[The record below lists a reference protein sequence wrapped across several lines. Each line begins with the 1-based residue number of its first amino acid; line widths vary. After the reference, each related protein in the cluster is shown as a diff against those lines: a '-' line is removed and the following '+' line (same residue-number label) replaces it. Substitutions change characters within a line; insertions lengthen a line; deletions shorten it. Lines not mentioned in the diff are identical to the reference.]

1 MSQRENRR
9 GAGGADHQDHEGGSD
24 NESEAVL
31 HNFIHAARRP
41 ITRPP
46 ANSTAAPSRTFPAL
60 GLTAASSSAAA
71 PATSVASVSGVTARP
86 TDSSSAALEQTPLN
100 VAPSVRHYPQL
111 TLRTALNRA
120 GQQQQQQHPQRQGPT
135 IPLPERE
142 DSSRTRVITF
152 GTLKKASMPNRAS
165 ASSPPSV
172 EKQSRMVTLPS
183 YLRHTTFVRHFQPE
197 GAALANA
204 PLNSPTDRE
213 PSKRRRLLLGDHRR
227 RASTH
232 LLTDSDSSSG
242 ESSFGSSNES
252 SSGTS
257 SGSSSGSESG
267 GSSAHVHYSHRH
279 HHHHHHSNHHASTSR
294 EGRTVR
300 YLLPSRW
307 SSTEKT
313 DKTELSEDDL
323 QVRYTGPGKADSDA
337 SAIRANRPI
346 PPQCGVYYYEV
357 LIKSNGQQGYIGI
370 GVCNA
375 NVALDRLPGWE
386 PLSWGYHGD
395 DGNGFEGCG
404 SGRPFGPVF
413 TTGDVIGCGINF
425 RDMSLFYTKN
435 GIYLGVAFRNLK
447 GPLYPTVGMRT
458 SGEIVEAN
466 FGQREFVFDIDE
478 YVKDEKVEAWQS
490 LEDNLQKQAS
500 SKNQVGFLSQNLSK
514 LVLSY
519 MIHHGYSESAR
530 QFSSDLAPQ
539 SLNRKGHGVHGSNEF
554 DCASMV
560 QDTERRKDIRKT
572 ILSGDIDRALEMLEE
587 SYPGITASNEDMLL
601 QLRCRK
607 FVEMVSSASSPLRAL
622 DKQARENKSKAPASE
637 DVEMQGQ
644 GSGSSEAATTAMDI
658 DQKSLKSDGTENG
671 ESPQLEGLLDD
682 ALQYGR
688 YLQELYKYSR
698 RASVKTMLIDAF
710 SVLAYSYTDSGPGGN
725 HYGTRAISREK
736 VASTVNLA
744 ILASQHLPTTAP
756 LETVYRQANVAL
768 SELTRQG
775 VGEAAFFD
783 LNHDL
788 E

>member
-1 MSQRENRR
+1 MAQRENS
-9 GAGGADHQDHEGGSD
+9 AGADRLSHEDHEADSD
-24 NESEAVL
+24 NDSSMV
-31 HNFIHAARRP
+31 HNFIHAVRRP
-41 ITRPP
+41 LSRPP
-46 ANSTAAPSRTFPAL
+46 TTTTAATSSSSSATTL
-60 GLTAASSSAAA
+60 TTGLSSAASTISMDSASSS
-71 PATSVASVSGVTARP
+71 TSGVTTGP
-86 TDSSSAALEQTPLN
+86 IDSTTSDLEQTSLN

-111 TLRTALNRA
+111 PLRTAQNRA
-120 GQQQQQQHPQRQGPT
+120 SQQLPHRQGAA

-165 ASSPPSV
+165 ASSPLSGD
-172 EKQSRMVTLPS
+172 KQQSRL
-183 YLRHTTFVRHFQPE
+183 
-197 GAALANA
+197 
-204 PLNSPTDRE
+204 
-213 PSKRRRLLLGDHRR
+213 
-227 RASTH
+227 
-232 LLTDSDSSSG
+232 
-242 ESSFGSSNES
+242 
-252 SSGTS
+252 
-257 SGSSSGSESG
+257 
-267 GSSAHVHYSHRH
+267 
-279 HHHHHHSNHHASTSR
+279 
-294 EGRTVR
+294 
-300 YLLPSRW
+300 
-307 SSTEKT
+307 KT

-370 GVCNA
+370 GACNA
-375 NVALDRLPGWE
+375 NVELNRLPGWE

-404 SGRPFGPVF
+404 NGRPFGPVF

-425 RDMSLFYTKN
+425 RDMTLFYTKN

-447 GPLYPTVGMRT
+447 GQLYPTVGMRT

-466 FGQREFVFDIDE
+466 FGQRDFVFNIEE

-490 LEDNLQKQAS
+490 LEDSLQKDTA
-500 SKNQVGFLSQNLSK
+500 SKNQVGVLSQNLSK

-530 QFSSDLAPQ
+530 QFASDLAPHNSNQ
-539 SLNRKGHGVHGSNEF
+539 KGHETQGSNEF

-560 QDTERRKDIRKT
+560 HDTERRKEIRRT
-572 ILSGDIDRALEMLEE
+572 ILSGDIDHAMAMLEE
-587 SYPGITASNEDMLL
+587 SYPGITTSNEDMLL

-622 DKQARENKSKAPASE
+622 DSQARGKSTKASAFE
-637 DVEMQGQ
+637 D
-644 GSGSSEAATTAMDI
+644 
-658 DQKSLKSDGTENG
+658 
-671 ESPQLEGLLDD
+671 
-682 ALQYGR
+682 
-688 YLQELYKYSR
+688 
-698 RASVKTMLIDAF
+698 TMLIDAF
-710 SVLAYSYTDSGPGGN
+710 SVLAYSDADSSSGSGN
-725 HYGTRAISREK
+725 HFGSKGISREK

-744 ILASQHLPTTAP
+744 ILASQHLPTIAP
-756 LETVYRQANVAL
+756 LETVFRQTNVAL

>member
-1 MSQRENRR
+1 M
-9 GAGGADHQDHEGGSD
+9 
-24 NESEAVL
+24 
-31 HNFIHAARRP
+31 
-41 ITRPP
+41 
-46 ANSTAAPSRTFPAL
+46 
-60 GLTAASSSAAA
+60 
-71 PATSVASVSGVTARP
+71 
-86 TDSSSAALEQTPLN
+86 
-100 VAPSVRHYPQL
+100 
-111 TLRTALNRA
+111 
-120 GQQQQQQHPQRQGPT
+120 
-135 IPLPERE
+135 
-142 DSSRTRVITF
+142 
-152 GTLKKASMPNRAS
+152 
-165 ASSPPSV
+165 
-172 EKQSRMVTLPS
+172 
-183 YLRHTTFVRHFQPE
+183 RHFQPE
-197 GAALANA
+197 GTTLANG
-204 PLNSPTDRE
+204 PLTSPIDRE
-213 PSKRRRLLLGDHRR
+213 PTKRRRLLLGDHRR
-227 RASTH
+227 RPSSH
-232 LLTDSDSSSG
+232 LLTDSDSSC
-242 ESSFGSSNES
+242 EES
-252 SSGTS
+252 SSGGSSESSSSTS
-257 SGSSSGSESG
+257 SESSSGNESG
-267 GSSAHVHYSHRH
+267 SFAHDHYHHHILH
-279 HHHHHHSNHHASTSR
+279 HHHHHHRHHNHGRNHIHNHQGSAR
-294 EGRTVR
+294 EGRPLR

-307 SSTEKT
+307 SSVEKT

-370 GVCNA
+370 GACNA

-404 SGRPFGPVF
+404 NGRPFGPVF

-425 RDMSLFYTKN
+425 RDMTLFYTKN

-447 GPLYPTVGMRT
+447 GQLYPTVGMRT

-466 FGQREFVFDIDE
+466 FGQRDFVFNIEE

-490 LEDNLQKQAS
+490 LEDSLQKDTA
-500 SKNQVGFLSQNLSK
+500 SKNQVGVLSQNLSK

-530 QFSSDLAPQ
+530 QFASDLAPHNSNQ
-539 SLNRKGHGVHGSNEF
+539 KGHGTQGSNEF

-560 QDTERRKDIRKT
+560 QDTERRKEIRRT
-572 ILSGDIDRALEMLEE
+572 ILSGDIDHAMTMLEE
-587 SYPGITASNEDMLL
+587 SYPGITTSNEDMLL

-622 DKQARENKSKAPASE
+622 DSQARGKSTKSSAFE
-637 DVEMQGQ
+637 DVEMQEQ
-644 GSGSSEAATTAMDI
+644 QEIGSDGTATSSTTMDI
-658 DQKSLKSDGTENG
+658 DHKPLATGFDGA
-671 ESPQLEGLLDD
+671 PQLEGLGLLKD
-682 ALQYGR
+682 AIQYGQ
-688 YLQELYKYSR
+688 YLQEQYKHSR

-710 SVLAYSYTDSGPGGN
+710 SVLAYPDADLSSGSGN
-725 HYGTRAISREK
+725 HFGSKAISREK

-744 ILASQHLPTTAP
+744 ILASQHLPTIAP
-756 LETVYRQANVAL
+756 LETVFRQTNVAL

>member
-1 MSQRENRR
+1 MAQRENSRDTDR
-9 GAGGADHQDHEGGSD
+9 LPHEDHEAD
-24 NESEAVL
+24 SENDTSMV
-31 HNFIHAARRP
+31 HNFIHAVRRP
-41 ITRPP
+41 ISRPP
-46 ANSTAAPSRTFPAL
+46 TTIATASSGASSATTL
-60 GLTAASSSAAA
+60 TTAASSAAS
-71 PATSVASVSGVTARP
+71 ATSVDSVSSAEVTSTRP
-86 TDSSSAALEQTPLN
+86 IDSRMSDVEQTSLN

-111 TLRTALNRA
+111 PLRTAQNRA
-120 GQQQQQQHPQRQGPT
+120 SQQHPHRQGAA

-165 ASSPPSV
+165 ALSPPSV
-172 EKQSRMVTLPS
+172 EKQSRMATLPS
-183 YLRHTTFVRHFQPE
+183 YLRHTTFVQHFQPE
-197 GAALANA
+197 GTSLTNG
-204 PLNSPTDRE
+204 PLTSPTDRE
-213 PSKRRRLLLGDHRR
+213 SSKRRRLLLGDHRR

-232 LLTDSDSSSG
+232 LLTDSDSSC
-242 ESSFGSSNES
+242 EES
-252 SSGTS
+252 SSGGSSETS
-257 SGSSSGSESG
+257 SGTNSGSSSGSESG
-267 GSSAHVHYSHRH
+267 SIAHNHHHHRH
-279 HHHHHHSNHHASTSR
+279 HNHNSHSHHPSTSK
-294 EGRTVR
+294 EGRPLR

-307 SSTEKT
+307 SSVEKT

-346 PPQCGVYYYEV
+346 PPQCGVYYYEI

-370 GVCNA
+370 GACNA

-404 SGRPFGPVF
+404 NGRPFGPVF

-425 RDMSLFYTKN
+425 RNMSLFYTKN

-466 FGQREFVFDIDE
+466 FGQREFVFNIEE
-478 YVKDEKVEAWQS
+478 YVKDEKMEAWQS
-490 LEDNLQKQAS
+490 LEDNLQKEAA

-530 QFSSDLAPQ
+530 QFASDLAPQ
-539 SLNRKGHGVHGSNEF
+539 SSNQKGHGTHGSSEF

-560 QDTERRKDIRKT
+560 QDTERRKEIRKT
-572 ILSGDIDRALEMLEE
+572 ILSGDIDQALTMLEE
-587 SYPGITASNEDMLL
+587 SYPGITTSNEDMLL

-622 DKQARENKSKAPASE
+622 DKQALVKIPKASVSE
-637 DVEMQGQ
+637 DVEMQDQHELGR
-644 GSGSSEAATTAMDI
+644 SDNAMMDV
-658 DQKSLKSDGTENG
+658 DGKSLEINAIVNDGA
-671 ESPQLEGLLDD
+671 PQLEGLGLLKD
-682 ALQYGR
+682 AIHYGQF
-688 YLQELYKYSR
+688 LQEKYKHNKRSC
-698 RASVKTMLIDAF
+698 VKTMLIDAF
-710 SVLAYSYTDSGPGGN
+710 SVLAYSDADSSSGLGG
-725 HYGTRAISREK
+725 HLGSKAVSREK

-783 LNHDL
+783 LTHDL

>member
-279 HHHHHHSNHHASTSR
+279 HHHHHHHHHHSNHHASTSR

-539 SLNRKGHGVHGSNEF
+539 SLNRKGHKVHGSNEF

-671 ESPQLEGLLDD
+671 GSPQLEGLLDD

-688 YLQELYKYSR
+688 YLQELYKY
-698 RASVKTMLIDAF
+698 T
-710 SVLAYSYTDSGPGGN
+710 
-725 HYGTRAISREK
+725 
-736 VASTVNLA
+736 
-744 ILASQHLPTTAP
+744 SQHLPTTAP

>member
-1 MSQRENRR
+1 MAQRENSR
-9 GAGGADHQDHEGGSD
+9 GTDRLTHEDHEAD
-24 NESEAVL
+24 SENDTSMV
-31 HNFIHAARRP
+31 HNFIHAVRRP
-41 ITRPP
+41 ISRPP
-46 ANSTAAPSRTFPAL
+46 TTIATSSSGASSATTL
-60 GLTAASSSAAA
+60 TTAASSAAS
-71 PATSVASVSGVTARP
+71 ATSVDSVSSAEVTLTRP
-86 TDSSSAALEQTPLN
+86 IDSRMSDVEQTSLN

-111 TLRTALNRA
+111 PLRTAQNRA
-120 GQQQQQQHPQRQGPT
+120 SQQHPHRQGAA

-165 ASSPPSV
+165 TLSPPSI
-172 EKQSRMVTLPS
+172 EK
-183 YLRHTTFVRHFQPE
+183 
-197 GAALANA
+197 
-204 PLNSPTDRE
+204 
-213 PSKRRRLLLGDHRR
+213 
-227 RASTH
+227 
-232 LLTDSDSSSG
+232 
-242 ESSFGSSNES
+242 
-252 SSGTS
+252 
-257 SGSSSGSESG
+257 
-267 GSSAHVHYSHRH
+267 
-279 HHHHHHSNHHASTSR
+279 HS
-294 EGRTVR
+294 V
-300 YLLPSRW
+300 
-307 SSTEKT
+307 EKT

-346 PPQCGVYYYEV
+346 PPQCGVYYYEI

-370 GVCNA
+370 GACNA

-404 SGRPFGPVF
+404 NGRPFGPVF

-425 RDMSLFYTKN
+425 RNMSLFYTKN

-466 FGQREFVFDIDE
+466 FGQREFVFNIEE
-478 YVKDEKVEAWQS
+478 YVKDEKMEAWQS
-490 LEDNLQKQAS
+490 LEDNLQKEAA

-530 QFSSDLAPQ
+530 QFASDLAPQ
-539 SLNRKGHGVHGSNEF
+539 SSNQKGHGTHGSSEF

-560 QDTERRKDIRKT
+560 QDTERRKEIRKT
-572 ILSGDIDRALEMLEE
+572 ILSGDIDQALTMLEE
-587 SYPGITASNEDMLL
+587 SYPGITTSNEDMLL

-622 DKQARENKSKAPASE
+622 DKQALAKIPKASASA
-637 DVEMQGQ
+637 DVEMQDQHEPGRSDSAMMDVD
-644 GSGSSEAATTAMDI
+644 GKPSEI
-658 DQKSLKSDGTENG
+658 NVIVNDGA
-671 ESPQLEGLLDD
+671 PQLEGLGLLKN
-682 ALQYGR
+682 AIQYGQF
-688 YLQELYKYSR
+688 LQEQYKSNR
-698 RASVKTMLIDAF
+698 RSCVKTMLIDAF
-710 SVLAYSYTDSGPGGN
+710 SVLAYSDADSSSGLGG
-725 HYGTRAISREK
+725 HLGSKAVSREK

-756 LETVYRQANVAL
+756 LETVYRQATVAL

-788 E
+788 EYKHL

>member
-1 MSQRENRR
+1 MSQREDSGR
-9 GAGGADHQDHEGGSD
+9 G
-24 NESEAVL
+24 
-31 HNFIHAARRP
+31 
-41 ITRPP
+41 
-46 ANSTAAPSRTFPAL
+46 
-60 GLTAASSSAAA
+60 
-71 PATSVASVSGVTARP
+71 
-86 TDSSSAALEQTPLN
+86 
-100 VAPSVRHYPQL
+100 
-111 TLRTALNRA
+111 
-120 GQQQQQQHPQRQGPT
+120 
-135 IPLPERE
+135 
-142 DSSRTRVITF
+142 RVITF
-152 GTLKKASMPNRAS
+152 GTLKKASMSNRPS
-165 ASSPPSV
+165 ATSPPLS
-172 EKQSRMVTLPS
+172 EKKQSRLVNLPS
-183 YLRHTTFVRHFQPE
+183 YLRHTTFVQHFQPE
-197 GAALANA
+197 GAALANG
-204 PLNSPTDRE
+204 PLTSPIDHE
-213 PSKRRRLLLGDHRR
+213 SSKRRRLLLSDHRR
-227 RASTH
+227 RASAH
-232 LLTDSDSSSG
+232 LLTDSDSSE
-242 ESSFGSSNES
+242 ESSSGRSSE

-267 GSSAHVHYSHRH
+267 GFAQDH
-279 HHHHHHSNHHASTSR
+279 HHHHRHHGHSHSHDHNHNHQGSSSKD
-294 EGRTVR
+294 GRPLR

-307 SSTEKT
+307 SSVEKT

-370 GVCNA
+370 GACNA

-404 SGRPFGPVF
+404 NGRPFGPVF

-447 GPLYPTVGMRT
+447 GQLYPTVGMRT

-466 FGQREFVFDIDE
+466 FGQRDFVFNIEE

-490 LEDNLQKQAS
+490 LEDGLQKKME
-500 SKNQVGFLSQNLSK
+500 SKNQVGVLSQNLSK

-530 QFSSDLAPQ
+530 QFASDLAPHSSNQ
-539 SLNRKGHGVHGSNEF
+539 KSHGTQGSDEF

-560 QDTERRKDIRKT
+560 QDTERRKEIQRT
-572 ILSGDIDRALEMLEE
+572 ILSGDIDHAMAMLEE
-587 SYPGITASNEDMLL
+587 SYPGITTNNEDMLL

-622 DKQARENKSKAPASE
+622 DSQSRTKSAKASASD
-637 DVEMQGQ
+637 DVEMQEQ
-644 GSGSSEAATTAMDI
+644 QEAGSSIGTTSTITMDI
-658 DQKSLKSDGTENG
+658 DHKPPVAESNG
-671 ESPQLEGLLDD
+671 APQLEGLGVLKD
-682 ALQYGR
+682 AIQYGQF
-688 YLQELYKYSR
+688 LHEQYKHTR
-698 RASVKTMLIDAF
+698 RASVNIMLLDTF
-710 SVLAYSYTDSGPGGN
+710 SVLAYSDVDSSSGSGS
-725 HYGTRAISREK
+725 HSSSKAISREK

-744 ILASQHLPTTAP
+744 ILAWQHLPTTAP

-788 E
+788 Q

>member
-1 MSQRENRR
+1 MAQRENSNGTDRLI
-9 GAGGADHQDHEGGSD
+9 HEDHEAD
-24 NESEAVL
+24 SENNTNTV
-31 HNFIHAARRP
+31 HNFIHAVRRP
-41 ITRPP
+41 TTRPP
-46 ANSTAAPSRTFPAL
+46 ITTN
-60 GLTAASSSAAA
+60 AASSSASSATTLTTGPSFAA
-71 PATSVASVSGVTARP
+71 PAMSVNSASYTESSSTRP
-86 TDSSSAALEQTPLN
+86 IDSSLSAGEQTSLN
-100 VAPSVRHYPQL
+100 VAPSVRHYPHL
-111 TLRTALNRA
+111 PLRTAQIRA
-120 GQQQQQQHPQRQGPT
+120 SQQHPHRQGAA

-152 GTLKKASMPNRAS
+152 GTLKKASMPNRTSAS
-165 ASSPPSV
+165 APPSV

-183 YLRHTTFVRHFQPE
+183 YLRHTTFMQHFQPE
-197 GAALANA
+197 GTTLANG
-204 PLNSPTDRE
+204 PLASPTDRE

-232 LLTDSDSSSG
+232 FLTDSDSSCEESG
-242 ESSFGSSNES
+242 SGGSSET

-267 GSSAHVHYSHRH
+267 GFTHDH
-279 HHHHHHSNHHASTSR
+279 HHHRQHSHNSSHHISTPKEAR
-294 EGRTVR
+294 PLR

-307 SSTEKT
+307 SSVEKT

-370 GVCNA
+370 GACNA

-404 SGRPFGPVF
+404 NGRPFGPVF

-466 FGQREFVFDIDE
+466 FGQHEFVFNIEE

-490 LEDNLQKQAS
+490 LEDSLQKEAA
-500 SKNQVGFLSQNLSK
+500 SKNQAGILSHNLSK

-530 QFSSDLAPQ
+530 QFASDLAPQ
-539 SLNRKGHGVHGSNEF
+539 SSNQKGHGTHGSSEF
-554 DCASMV
+554 DFASMV
-560 QDTERRKDIRKT
+560 EDTERRKEIRKT
-572 ILSGDIDRALEMLEE
+572 ILSGDISQALIMLEE

-622 DKQARENKSKAPASE
+622 DNQARAKNSKVSMSTE
-637 DVEMQGQ
+637 DVEMRDQY
-644 GSGSSEAATTAMDI
+644 ETEIADTATMDLDRNTVEI
-658 DQKSLKSDGTENG
+658 DGTADG
-671 ESPQLEGLLDD
+671 GAPQMEGMGLLKD
-682 ALQYGR
+682 AIHYGQF
-688 YLQELYKYSR
+688 LQEQYKHSR

-710 SVLAYSYTDSGPGGN
+710 SVLAYSDTDSISGPGG
-725 HYGTRAISREK
+725 HFGGKAISREK

-756 LETVYRQANVAL
+756 LETVYRQANVAM

-783 LNHDL
+783 LIYDL
-788 E
+788 Q

>member
-1 MSQRENRR
+1 MAQRENSRDTDR
-9 GAGGADHQDHEGGSD
+9 LAHEDHEAD
-24 NESEAVL
+24 SENDTSLV
-31 HNFIHAARRP
+31 HDFIHAVRRP
-41 ITRPP
+41 ISRP
-46 ANSTAAPSRTFPAL
+46 STTTTAAPSNTS
-60 GLTAASSSAAA
+60 LTTTLATGVSSIAS
-71 PATSVASVSGVTARP
+71 ATSVDSVSSLEGASIRP
-86 TDSSSAALEQTPLN
+86 IESSVSSVEQTSLN
-100 VAPSVRHYPQL
+100 VAPFVRHYPQL
-111 TLRTALNRA
+111 PLRTTQNRA
-120 GQQQQQQHPQRQGPT
+120 SQQHPHRQGAA

-152 GTLKKASMPNRAS
+152 GTLKKASMPNRAF
-165 ASSPPSV
+165 ALSSSSV

-183 YLRHTTFVRHFQPE
+183 YLRHTTFVQHFQPE
-197 GAALANA
+197 GTSPANG
-204 PLNSPTDRE
+204 PPTSPTDRE
-213 PSKRRRLLLGDHRR
+213 SSKRRRLLLDDHRR
-227 RASTH
+227 RASTY
-232 LLTDSDSSSG
+232 LLTDSDSSGEENSSG
-242 ESSFGSSNES
+242 GSSET

-267 GSSAHVHYSHRH
+267 SIAHDYHHHRH
-279 HHHHHHSNHHASTSR
+279 HNHSHSHSHHASTSK
-294 EGRTVR
+294 EGRPLR

-307 SSTEKT
+307 SSVEKT

-370 GVCNA
+370 GACNA

-404 SGRPFGPVF
+404 NGRPFGPVF

-466 FGQREFVFDIDE
+466 FGQREFVFNIDE
-478 YVKDEKVEAWQS
+478 YVKDEKMEAWQS
-490 LEDNLQKQAS
+490 LEDNLQKEAA
-500 SKNQVGFLSQNLSK
+500 SKNQIGILSQNLSK

-530 QFSSDLAPQ
+530 QFASDLAPQ
-539 SLNRKGHGVHGSNEF
+539 SSNQKGHTTHGSNEF

-560 QDTERRKDIRKT
+560 LDTEHRKEIRKT
-572 ILSGDIDRALEMLEE
+572 ILLGDIDQALIMLEKN
-587 SYPGITASNEDMLL
+587 YPGITTSNEDMLL

-622 DKQARENKSKAPASE
+622 DNQALAKNSEASNFE
-637 DVEMQGQ
+637 DVEMQDQHNTGTSD
-644 GSGSSEAATTAMDI
+644 GGAMDVDCKPLGI
-658 DQKSLKSDGTENG
+658 NTTTNE
-671 ESPQLEGLLDD
+671 EAPQLEGLGLLKD
-682 ALQYGR
+682 AIQYGQF
-688 YLQELYKYSR
+688 LQEQYKHSR

-710 SVLAYSYTDSGPGGN
+710 SVLAYSDTGTSNGPGG
-725 HYGTRAISREK
+725 HLGSKAVSREK